1 VELFVESRAGR
12 WTVEVGIA
20 VLAVAVTV
28 AHGASASRHWPPAV
42 WIVGAVAGL
51 CLLVRTILPLPV
63 LAVTVAADVVGT
75 QLLGA
80 AGVATPAALVAAAT
94 VASRVG
100 VTTLSIPLMVAF
112 TCGETFLVSH
122 PLNLGPVAV
131 CALCQLAVA
140 AGLRVGVRRDQARR
154 TREHAERLRERA
166 AAAVR
171 ETALAVRSAAAEE
184 RLRIARDVHDVLAH
198 TLSVV
203 VVQATGAADAFERSP
218 VGAKAAVETIGEVA
232 RKALG
237 DLRAVLGSL
246 HEAEDAGSSAPPAS
260 PEADLS
266 GLDTLVRHVR
276 AAGLD
281 VSLDV
286 HGDVPG
292 LAPATALTTFRVIQ
306 EALTNTLRHAH
317 AHRAAVT
324 VRMEAPSETAS
335 PVLLIDVVDDGWGSG
350 PSGSADEPSPG
361 SGHGLAGMRA
371 RVASLGGTLVTGNRD
386 PRGFRVHA
394 RLPLHG
400 APPDRPPSDDDAD
413 EADRPGGPPPTTQQ
427 EEIR

>member
-1 VELFVESRAGR
+1 VDLFVESRAGR
-12 WTVEVGIA
+12 WMVEAGTA
-20 VLAVAVTV
+20 VLAGGVTV
-28 AHGASASRHWPPAV
+28 AHGLSASPHRPPAA
-42 WIVGAVAGL
+42 WIIGAVAAL
-51 CLLVRTILPLPV
+51 CLLARTILPLPV
-63 LAVTVAADVVGT
+63 LAATVAADVMGT
-75 QLLGA
+75 QLFGA

-100 VTTLSIPLMVAF
+100 VTTLSIPLIVAF

-122 PLNLGPVAV
+122 PLSLGPAAV

-140 AGLRVGVRRDQARR
+140 AGLRVGVRRDQAAR
-154 TREHAERLRERA
+154 TREHVERLRERA
-166 AAAVR
+166 AAAAR

-203 VVQATGAADAFERSP
+203 VVQATAAADAFERSP
-218 VGAKAAVETIGEVA
+218 AGAKAAVVTIGDVA

-246 HEAEDAGSSAPPAS
+246 HEPDDAVSSTPPAS

-266 GLDTLVRHVR
+266 GLHTLIQHVR

-286 HGDVPG
+286 HGEVPG
-292 LAPATALTTFRVIQ
+292 LAPATALTAFRVIQ

-324 VRMEAPSETAS
+324 VRVEPPSEGTVS
-335 PVLLIDVVDDGWGSG
+335 PALLIDVVDDGWGSG
-350 PSGSADEPSPG
+350 PDRPADEPSPG
-361 SGHGLAGMRA
+361 SGRGLTGMRA
-371 RVASLGGTLVTGNRD
+371 RVTDLGGTLTTGNRQ

-394 RLPLHG
+394 RLPLPG
-400 APPDRPPSDDDAD
+400 VAPDRQ
-413 EADRPGGPPPTTQQ
+413 GGPPPTPQRQ
-427 EEIR
+427 EKIR